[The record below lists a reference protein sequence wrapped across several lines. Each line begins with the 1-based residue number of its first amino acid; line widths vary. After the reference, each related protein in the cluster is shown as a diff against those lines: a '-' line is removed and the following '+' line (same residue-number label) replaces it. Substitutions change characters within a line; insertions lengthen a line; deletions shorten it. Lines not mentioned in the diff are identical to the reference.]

1 MSKRGEASGP
11 ESAGPDPVHRQPG
24 ESEVLS
30 GRRALTMPMART
42 LQEHLG
48 ISVDVLR
55 AADDTRVQPLAE
67 LD

>member
-1 MSKRGEASGP
+1 
-11 ESAGPDPVHRQPG
+11 
-24 ESEVLS
+24 
-30 GRRALTMPMART
+30 MPMART